1 MVEDRSTDVDV
12 VVVGAGGGGL
22 TAALTA
28 VDAGSSVAVLE
39 KLDRPGG
46 NTALSTGSV
55 PAAGTRWQ
63 AVAGIDD
70 GPARMVDDLLRHSG
84 PHQAEHLTRRLAES
98 SASLVEWLVDV
109 HGIGL
114 ELITDYKH
122 VGHSVPRLHAPTSR
136 KGADLVRDLVCA
148 CGAAGIEI
156 VTGNP
161 VSSLVVEDGRVR
173 GVRVAGERVEE
184 YVVRSNAVVLASNGY
199 AANPALVREWA
210 PAIADATYFG
220 AHGSTGEGIEWGLQL
235 GGELGNAGAYQGYA
249 AVAYPHGSLVSWTT
263 IEKGGIVLNRHGR
276 RIGDETLGYSGFA
289 ETVLADGQPAYVV
302 FDTRIRDYVAEHEE
316 EFRELIDIGGVRVC
330 ETTADVAAY
339 AEAPVEEVEATLESY
354 ARASKNGTDPFGRE
368 EFGLAPLVAP
378 YAVCRCVPGL
388 FHTQG
393 GLVVDGDARV
403 CRGDGSAIPGLYA
416 IGGVAAGISG
426 RDGGRGYSS
435 GAGLLAALGLGRL
448 AALDCTGFERSPR
461 SPFFPYPNPEH
472 QRRT

>member
-1 MVEDRSTDVDV
+1 MAEAGATDVDV

-22 TAALTA
+22 TAALA
-28 VDAGSSVAVLE
+28 AADAGASVVVLE

-63 AVAGIDD
+63 ADAGIDD
-70 GPARMVDDLLRHSG
+70 EPQRMVADLLRQSG

-98 SASLVEWLVDV
+98 SAELVEWLVDV
-109 HGIGL
+109 HGVEL
-114 ELITDYKH
+114 LLITDYKH
-122 VGHSVPRLHAPTSR
+122 VGHSVPRLHAPASR
-136 KGADLVRDLVCA
+136 KGADLVRDLVRA
-148 CGAAGIEI
+148 CGAAGVEV

-161 VSSLVVEDGRVR
+161 VASLVAPDGRVR
-173 GVRVAGERVEE
+173 GVRVAGERVHG
-184 YVVRSNAVVLASNGY
+184 YVVRASAVILASNGY
-199 AANPALVREWA
+199 AANGDLVRRWA

-220 AHGSTGEGIEWGLQL
+220 AHGSTGEGIEWGLEL
-235 GGELGNAGAYQGYA
+235 GGELANAGAYQGYA

-302 FDTRIRDYVAEHEE
+302 FDTRIRDYVAKHEE

-330 ETTADVAAY
+330 DTIGEVAAY
-339 AEAPVEEVEATLESY
+339 AEAPVDEVERTLDAY
-354 ARASKNGTDPFGRE
+354 TQASTNGTDSFGRKD
-368 EFGLAPLVAP
+368 FGFAPLASP
-378 YAVCRCVPGL
+378 YAVCRSVPGL

-403 CRGDGSAIPGLYA
+403 RRPDGSAVPGLYA
-416 IGGVAAGISG
+416 IGGVAAGVSG

-435 GAGLLAALGLGRL
+435 GSGLLAALGLGRL
-448 AALDCTGFERSPR
+448 AALDCTRA
-461 SPFFPYPNPEH
+461 
-472 QRRT
+472 

>member
-1 MVEDRSTDVDV
+1 MAEDRGTDTDVDV
-12 VVVGAGGGGL
+12 VIVGAGGGGL
-22 TAALTA
+22 TAALAAADVGASA
-28 VDAGSSVAVLE
+28 VVLE

-63 AVAGIDD
+63 AEAGIDD
-70 GPARMVDDLLRHSG
+70 EPERMVADLLRQSG
-84 PHQAEHLTRRLAES
+84 RHQAEHLTRRLAAA
-98 SASLVEWLVDV
+98 SASLVEWLVDA
-109 HGIGL
+109 HGIEL
-114 ELITDYKH
+114 KLITDYKH
-122 VGHSVPRLHAPTSR
+122 VGHSVPRLHAPASR
-136 KGADLVRDLVCA
+136 KGADLVSDLVRA
-148 CGAAGIEI
+148 CDSAGVDI

-184 YVVRSNAVVLASNGY
+184 YVVRSNAVILASNGY
-199 AANPALVREWA
+199 AANKDLVKQWA

-235 GGELGNAGAYQGYA
+235 GGELANTGAYQGYA

-263 IEKGGIVLNRHGR
+263 IEKGGVVLNRHGR

-302 FDTRIRDYVAEHEE
+302 FDTRIRDYVAAHEE

-330 ETTADVAAY
+330 ETAAEVAAY
-339 AEAPVEEVEATLESY
+339 AEAPVDEVARTLESY
-354 ARASKNGTDPFGRE
+354 AQSSTAGVDALGRKDFG
-368 EFGLAPLVAP
+368 FAPLVPP
-378 YAVCRCVPGL
+378 YAVCRSVPGL

-393 GLVVDGDARV
+393 GLAVDGDARV
-403 CRGDGSAIPGLYA
+403 CRRDGAAVPGLYA

-435 GAGLLAALGLGRL
+435 GNGLLAALGLGRL
-448 AALDCTGFERSPR
+448 AATACTGA
-461 SPFFPYPNPEH
+461 
-472 QRRT
+472 